1 MDPKAWTQKLCF
13 TRKSNP
19 IGSFWMH
26 IHASIAPY
34 LEKSLYDSSFQLL
47 NKREFFEK
55 YSCMYSYYREI
66 LFVTRRYL
74 GVSQRNPCIRQE
86 FLCHNSTIVLQI
98 QDNGAVDTGN
108 SREFSLMKREILLH
122 MEKKFSFVTHIKEEF
137 LDSHLWIH
145 PKKEIF
151 VSLKKNI
158 EEFLFKQR
166 RFSLYKKGFLLI
178 FLFKKEDFSKNSEQG
193 K

>member
-74 GVSQRNPCIRQE
+74 GVSQRNPKEI
-86 FLCHNSTIVLQI
+86 LVYDKNSCVITAQSCCRYRTMVLQI
-98 QDNGAVDTGN
+98 QAIQGN

-122 MEKKFSFVTHIKEEF
+122 MEKKFSFVTHIKE
-137 LDSHLWIH
+137 
-145 PKKEIF
+145 
-151 VSLKKNI
+151 
-158 EEFLFKQR
+158 
-166 RFSLYKKGFLLI
+166 
-178 FLFKKEDFSKNSEQG
+178 DFSKNYLS
-193 K
+193 

>member
-1 MDPKAWTQKLCF
+1 
-13 TRKSNP
+13 
-19 IGSFWMH
+19 
-26 IHASIAPY
+26 
-34 LEKSLYDSSFQLL
+34 
-47 NKREFFEK
+47 
-55 YSCMYSYYREI
+55 MYSYYREI

-74 GVSQRNPCIRQE
+74 GVSQRNPKEI
-86 FLCHNSTIVLQI
+86 LVYDKNSCVITAQSCCRYRTMVLQI
-98 QDNGAVDTGN
+98 QAIQGN

-145 PKKEIF
+145 PKKKIF